1 MPWKVT
7 MALKLWSNETV
18 MTSAYPHPYESVN
31 AQSEYGT
38 LPELDPVLHGVL
50 GRPAGYRLRQP
61 CPNPNP
67 NLLDALLRNLK
78 YDLEQVANVID
89 PILTAPH
96 NCRVS
101 GRYLQGIVVG
111 SHGFMASNLNRHQ
124 SLQVTACGSHWLI
137 GRGVDCKVLA
147 VEFGVAPYHAGLSF
161 NPEMG
166 FSLTDLGTTV
176 GTLVNGKPLPPA
188 HPYQLQEG
196 DVIAIGRLC
205 FEFFEEVCL
214 PYDNGYS

>member
-1 MPWKVT
+1 
-7 MALKLWSNETV
+7 
-18 MTSAYPHPYESVN
+18 MTSAYPHPYES
-31 AQSEYGT
+31 ADARYEYVTPSG
-38 LPELDPVLHGVL
+38 LDPGPHVGL
-50 GRPAGYRLRQP
+50 GRPAGYRWRQP
-61 CPNPNP
+61 CPSP

-111 SHGFMASNLNRHQ
+111 RQGFMASNLNRHQ
-124 SLQVTACGSHWLI
+124 SLQVTACGCHWLI

-166 FSLTDLGTTV
+166 FALTDLGTTV
-176 GTLVNGKPLPPA
+176 GTLVNGKPLSPA

-196 DVIAIGRLC
+196 DVIAMGSLC
-205 FEFFEEVCL
+205 FEFFEEFCL
-214 PYDNGYS
+214 PYDDGYS